1 MTDRTEAKPTPK
13 ARAARRATRGASTRG
28 AVPRQHGKVDV
39 DWLGRDLLGTWAERR
54 LAARAKVAD
63 PRYQR
68 QDDLTVAEHRERVLG
83 QLRMLVDDGAV
94 LAAFPTRLGGGDDHG
109 GNIAGFEELVLADP
123 SLQIKSGVQ
132 YGLFGAAVLHLGT
145 QHHHDT
151 FLPPIMRFEIP
162 GAFAMTE
169 TGHGSDVASIGTTA
183 TYDAEAEEFVIHTP
197 FRGAWKDYLGN
208 AALHGRDAV
217 VFAKLI
223 TRGVDHGVHAFYVPI
238 RDEQGQHLPGVGS
251 EDDGVKGGLN
261 GIDNGRLHFDHV
273 RIPRTN
279 LLNRYGDVA
288 PDGTYSSPIESPGRR
303 FFTMLGTLV
312 QGRVSLDGAAARAQ
326 QAALAIAIRYG
337 TERRQFTA
345 SSDVQEEVLLDYRRH
360 QRRLFTRL
368 AKAYAQTYAHEILLT
383 KFDGVFSGATDTPEE
398 REDLETLAA
407 GLKSLSTWQ
416 ALDTI
421 QEAREACGGAGFLAE
436 NRLVQLR
443 ADLDVYV
450 TFEGDNTVLLQLV
463 GKRLLGDF
471 AKSFKGA
478 SKADVARF
486 AADQF
491 FDRAQTLTGLRGLSQ
506 DVRDLGRVQNAS
518 IALRDREVQR
528 ELLEDR
534 VSTMVAEIAGR
545 LRHAPKAQAKAAA
558 AFNDE
563 QHELIEAAR
572 AWAELQQYDALDAAV
587 QRMPEPTKKVMTHVR
602 DLFAL
607 TIIEEH
613 AAWHLEHGRLS
624 GARSRAVTSTIE
636 RLLQK
641 LRPHA
646 LDLVAAF
653 GLEDEHLR
661 SRIASGAEG
670 RRQAEAMAHYEA
682 LRASGEMPVPEKQA
696 GARRGTPA
704 PAVPESKAAPL
715 PPEAIAHVEHEGAP
729 EEPADGAASAPA
741 ATDEDAL
748 AESR

>member
-1 MTDRTEAKPTPK
+1 MADSNRTRQRSDE
-13 ARAARRATRGASTRG
+13 
-28 AVPRQHGKVDV
+28 PRQLGAVDV
-39 DWLGRDLLGTWAERR
+39 DWLGRDLRGTWGHRR
-54 LAARAKVAD
+54 LAAREKVAD

-68 QDDLTVAEHRERVLG
+68 VDDLTVAEHRARTLE
-83 QLRMLVDDGAV
+83 QLRLLVEDGAV
-94 LAAFPTRLGGGDDHG
+94 HAAFPKRLGGDDDHG

-145 QHHHDT
+145 QHHHDA
-151 FLPPIMRFEIP
+151 FLPPIMRLEVP

-183 TYDAEAEEFVIHTP
+183 TYDAETEEFVIHTP

-208 AALHGRDAV
+208 AALHGKDAV

-238 RDEQGQHLPGVGS
+238 RDEHGAFLPGVGG
-251 EDDGVKGGLN
+251 EDDGYKGGLN
-261 GIDNGRLHFDHV
+261 GIDNGRLHFTHV

-288 PDGTYSSPIESPGRR
+288 PDGTYSSPIASPGRR

-312 QGRVSLDGAAARAQ
+312 QGRVSLDGAAAIAQ

-337 TERRQFTA
+337 AERRQFNA
-345 SSDVQEEVLLDYRRH
+345 SSDTHEEVLLDYRRH

-368 AKAYAQTYAHEILLT
+368 AKAYAQTYAHERLLVQ
-383 KFDGVFSGATDTPEE
+383 FDGVFSGRTDTPEE

-407 GLKSLSTWQ
+407 GLKALSTWQ
-416 ALDTI
+416 ALDTL
-421 QEAREACGGAGFLAE
+421 QEAREACGGAGFLGE

-471 AKSFKGA
+471 AKQFKGA

-491 FDRAQTLTGLRGLSQ
+491 FERATTLVGLRTLGQ
-506 DVRDLGRVQNAS
+506 DVRDLRNVKKSS
-518 IALRDREVQR
+518 IALRDPGFQR
-528 ELLEDR
+528 DLLEDR
-534 VSTMVAEIAGR
+534 VETMVADIASR
-545 LRHAPKAQAKAAA
+545 LRHAPKDQAKAAA
-558 AFNDE
+558 AFNHE
-563 QHELIEAAR
+563 QHQLIEAAR
-572 AWAELQQYDALDAAV
+572 AWVELQQYDALAAAV
-587 QRMPEPTKKVMTHVR
+587 ERSPESTRKVLTHVR

-624 GARSRAVTSTIE
+624 SARSQAVTSTIE
-636 RLLQK
+636 RLLAK

-653 GLEDEHLR
+653 GLGDEHLR

-670 RRQAEAMAHYEA
+670 ARQAEAQAHYDA
-682 LRASGEMPVPEKQA
+682 LRAAGELPVPEKRARATDPEAQPIVEA
-696 GARRGTPA
+696 GAAPVAPSAIDGDSADADDSVDSTVPGGPATPVA
-704 PAVPESKAAPL
+704 DD
-715 PPEAIAHVEHEGAP
+715 VEVGA
-729 EEPADGAASAPA
+729 
-741 ATDEDAL
+741 
-748 AESR
+748 R

>member
-1 MTDRTEAKPTPK
+1 MADRTDRQ
-13 ARAARRATRGASTRG
+13 RSTS
-28 AVPRQHGKVDV
+28 PRPQGRVDV

-68 QDDLTVAEHRERVLG
+68 VDDLTMADHRERVLE
-83 QLRMLVDDGAV
+83 QMHMLVADGAV
-94 LAAFPTRLGGGDDHG
+94 HAAFPERFGGADDHG

-145 QHHHDT
+145 RRHHDEL
-151 FLPPIMRFEIP
+151 LPAIISLDVP

-183 TYDAEAEEFVIHTP
+183 TYDEASEEFVIHTP

-208 AALHGRDAV
+208 AALHGKHAV

-223 TRGVDHGVHAFYVPI
+223 TKGVDHGVHAFYVPL
-238 RDEQGQHLPGVGS
+238 RDDDGAFLPGVGG
-251 EDDGVKGGLN
+251 EDDGYKGGLN
-261 GIDNGRLHFDHV
+261 GIDNGRLHFTHV
-273 RIPRTN
+273 RVPRRN

-288 PDGTYSSPIESPGRR
+288 PDGTYSSPIASPGRR

-312 QGRVSLDGAAARAQ
+312 QGRVSLDGAAVVAQ
-326 QAALAIAIRYG
+326 KAALAIAIRYG
-337 TERRQFTA
+337 TERRQFNA
-345 SSDVQEEVLLDYRRH
+345 SSNAEEEVLLDYRRH

-368 AKAYAQTYAHEILLT
+368 AKAYAQSYAHEILLT
-383 KFDGVFSGATDTPEE
+383 KFDGVFSGRTDTPEE

-407 GLKSLSTWQ
+407 GLKALSTWQ
-416 ALDTI
+416 ALDTL
-421 QEAREACGGAGFLAE
+421 QEAREACGGAGFLGE
-436 NRLVQLR
+436 NRIVQLR

-471 AKSFKGA
+471 SKQFKGA
-478 SKADVARF
+478 SKADIARF
-486 AADQF
+486 AADQL
-491 FDRAQTLTGLRGLSQ
+491 FDRATSFVGLRTLSQ
-506 DVRDLGRVQNAS
+506 DVRDLRNVKKS
-518 IALRDREVQR
+518 SLALRDRDVQR
-528 ELLEDR
+528 DLLEDR
-534 VSTMVAEIAGR
+534 VEQMVADIAGR
-545 LRHAPKAQAKAAA
+545 LRNAPKDQAGAAA

-572 AWAELQQYDALDAAV
+572 AWVELQQYDALDAAV
-587 QRMPEPTKKVMTHVR
+587 ERMPAATKEVMTHVR

-613 AAWHLEHGRLS
+613 AAWHLENGRLS
-624 GARSRAVTSTIE
+624 GARSKAVTSTIE
-636 RLLQK
+636 VLLQK

-646 LDLVAAF
+646 LDLSAAF
-653 GLEDEHLR
+653 GLGDEHLR
-661 SRIASGAEG
+661 AHIATGAESE
-670 RRQAEAMAHYEA
+670 RQAEAMAHYA
-682 LRASGEMPVPEKQA
+682 QLRAAGTLPVPEKRGRASDPSAQPIATA
-696 GARRGTPA
+696 GAA
-704 PAVPESKAAPL
+704 PVP
-715 PPEAIAHVEHEGAP
+715 
-729 EEPADGAASAPA
+729 PADVMSAPSADSVSAPSADA
-741 ATDEDAL
+741 ADDEHDAEL
-748 AESR
+748 ATR